1 MKSNIALLLAPGFEE
16 AEAIIT
22 LDILS
27 RLGVHVTTVACDQQ
41 RTVVSY
47 HALPVTADF
56 LLSECAEK
64 NFDAVVIPGGPEGTN
79 NLAKNTQAIA
89 FIRRHDLAGKLICP
103 ICSAAA
109 KVLAPHGLLRGRR
122 YVCSGTFY
130 ETITDGVYVDLP
142 VVKDGNLLSGQ
153 GVGAAFDFAFSL
165 AYLLTGNDVNVTEQA
180 EHINYKIVTDL
191 TQL

>member
-1 MKSNIALLLAPGFEE
+1 
-16 AEAIIT
+16 
-22 LDILS
+22 
-27 RLGVHVTTVACDQQ
+27 
-41 RTVVSY
+41 
-47 HALPVTADF
+47 
-56 LLSECAEK
+56 
-64 NFDAVVIPGGPEGTN
+64 
-79 NLAKNTQAIA
+79 
-89 FIRRHDLAGKLICP
+89 
-103 ICSAAA
+103 
-109 KVLAPHGLLRGRR
+109 LLRGRR

-130 ETITDGVYVDLP
+130 ETVTDGVYVDLP